1 MTSTPIRL
9 RKSNSE
15 QQGNTLFRA
24 GRSHLMAQ
32 IIEYYVP
39 DRFKKKVKWIP
50 QEERG
55 KIIDFPSDEKK
66 SA

>member
-1 MTSTPIRL
+1 VTSTPIRS
-9 RKSNSE
+9 RECNNE

-24 GRSHLMAQ
+24 ERSRLMAQ
-32 IIEYYVP
+32 VIEYYVP

-55 KIIDFPSDEKK
+55 KLIDFPADEKK